1 METRETLKKM
11 LDEINIARV
20 TIDSTRSR
28 LAKLLG
34 SLNLSFE
41 GETEIEMMVIAANT
55 MAAAKTLVSAV
66 DAAFAKFKDVHKEGD
81 ELILAEVEAKIVWPM
96 AGEKTSIDSSKLVE
110 ELLDAGRRADVIKIV
125 EVSEK
130 SLKGLKDGL
139 ILIGKYKKK
148 EGKKSS
154 SVTLKELTKEELK
167 KLAETR

>member
-1 METRETLKKM
+1 
-11 LDEINIARV
+11 
-20 TIDSTRSR
+20 
-28 LAKLLG
+28 
-34 SLNLSFE
+34 
-41 GETEIEMMVIAANT
+41 